1 VASARPAARI
11 DEAWLADN
19 VLALPAEV
27 VGAVWDR
34 SIGAAEVAA
43 TLARL
48 EAEGKIETWPDETD
62 SSVRHLRLRVA
73 PTALRGH
80 ERLLLDALLV
90 DGGTE
95 TDTRAV
101 SRHYASVGFD
111 PTTVIQEPLEKEVR
125 ALLGHDRRPPAPL
138 RWTTAVL
145 VLAAVAAIASALIAE
160 GDPMPLFAGIALLPV
175 YLVGVFLAFAW
186 RSRVGSRRLAAAV
199 LAPVALLAAGVVLAQ
214 AWGAGTDPLA
224 LGAVAVLAVAFANS
238 VLNVARTRETAAA
251 MRVRKRLTA
260 AERFLRRELR
270 GGSAAVRPE
279 WFPHLLAL
287 GLADDANRWSAARPT
302 PDGVAVTSWRGDGDG
317 DRAAASSSR
326 SEPFTAGGGRFGG
339 AGASGSWGAAA
350 HAFSA
355 SIAAPSSS
363 SSDGGSSSGSSSS
376 SGGGGGG
383 GW

>member
-1 VASARPAARI
+1 
-11 DEAWLADN
+11 
-19 VLALPAEV
+19 
-27 VGAVWDR
+27 
-34 SIGAAEVAA
+34 
-43 TLARL
+43 
-48 EAEGKIETWPDETD
+48 
-62 SSVRHLRLRVA
+62 
-73 PTALRGH
+73 
-80 ERLLLDALLV
+80 
-90 DGGTE
+90 
-95 TDTRAV
+95 
-101 SRHYASVGFD
+101 
-111 PTTVIQEPLEKEVR
+111 
-125 ALLGHDRRPPAPL
+125 
-138 RWTTAVL
+138 
-145 VLAAVAAIASALIAE
+145 
-160 GDPMPLFAGIALLPV
+160 
-175 YLVGVFLAFAW
+175 
-186 RSRVGSRRLAAAV
+186 VGSRRLAAAV
-199 LAPVALLAAGVVLAQ
+199 LAPVALLAAGAVLAQ
-214 AWGAGTDPLA
+214 AWGAGNDPLA

-238 VLNVARTRETAAA
+238 VLNVARTRESAAA

-302 PDGVAVTSWRGDGDG
+302 PDGVAVTSWRGDGD
-317 DRAAASSSR
+317 RAAASSSR

-363 SSDGGSSSGSSSS
+363 SSDGGSSSGSGSSSSSS